1 MEPFSQ
7 LEEEIFAITQQL
19 WEVEE
24 YLKSQKG
31 KCRADERPVDNQTF
45 LRESQEELRAHLRL
59 LEDKKLSTSIALAVD
74 SDRLVLAALAR
85 EEAQASDDRRLAIRL
100 SEKNDD
106 ADLSATDSDVE
117 QPQAACEPQASDD
130 DCVAGPSM
138 TFRERQAQELEKI
151 AATETRCSVCY
162 ESYFAHKVTQLK
174 CKHTYCDNCLKDL
187 FLRATK
193 DSTLFP
199 PRCCREPIHL
209 ESAQLLMS
217 ETEISEFKCA
227 EIEFSTTDHAN
238 VEQSSATS
246 VAYAGRRADVNCGPK
261 ID

>member
-31 KCRADERPVDNQTF
+31 KCRADERPDDNQTF

-100 SEKNDD
+100 SEKIDD

-130 DCVAGPSM
+130 DCVAGPSI
-138 TFRERQAQELEKI
+138 TFRERQAQELEKM
-151 AATETRCSVCY
+151 AVTETRCCVCF
-162 ESYFAHKVTQLK
+162 ESYFAHKTRL
-174 CKHTYCDNCLKDL
+174 YSRL
-187 FLRATK
+187 A
-193 DSTLFP
+193 
-199 PRCCREPIHL
+199 
-209 ESAQLLMS
+209 A
-217 ETEISEFKCA
+217 A
-227 EIEFSTTDHAN
+227 
-238 VEQSSATS
+238 
-246 VAYAGRRADVNCGPK
+246 VNRF
-261 ID
+261 I